1 MMKTLT
7 IVRHAKSSWK
17 YPELDD
23 FDRPL
28 NNRGKTDAPLTGRR
42 LKELE
47 ISPDLIITSS
57 ANRALTTAKVIAKMI
72 GYPKKKL
79 VADKQ
84 VYMADSEDVLTVL
97 RQVNDAN
104 KDVFIIGHN
113 PTLTDLANELTG
125 EYIGNVP
132 TCGVVRMTLDIDSWR
147 DLKPGKGSLVL
158 FDYPKKYG

>member
-1 MMKTLT
+1 MKTLT
-7 IVRHAKSSWK
+7 IVRHGKSSWK

-23 FDRPL
+23 YDRPL
-28 NNRGKTDAPLTGRR
+28 NHRGKADAPLTGRR
-42 LKELE
+42 LKELK
-47 ISPDLIITSS
+47 ISPDLIISSS
-57 ANRALTTAKVIAKMI
+57 ANRALTTAKVIAKKI

-84 VYMADSEDVLTVL
+84 VYMADSEDILAIL
-97 RQVNDAN
+97 GQVDDGY

-113 PTLTDLANELTG
+113 PTLTDLANQLTN
-125 EYIGNVP
+125 EYIDNVP

-158 FDYPKKYG
+158 FDYPKKHG